1 MKTSLSLV
9 LLPAMMLALSTF
21 APSLSAAPI
30 KGRAAA
36 TETKPAAALKAT
48 ISINPAELA
57 PDSTIEVVFPTPMV
71 AKEKIGKVDNEA
83 PVIVVP
89 ELQGTF
95 EWTSK
100 RSGHFRLAQSP
111 KFASSYDFK
120 LRSGLVDLAGKSL
133 STETIDSVTSARF
146 QITDQYPKWYDDY
159 AQNRS
164 PKFLFEF
171 NDNVNAADAGKHIK
185 FLSEQNPEGIAAVV
199 RHATGKDF
207 EVRNAEP
214 QQTWAEQIA
223 KAKPSL
229 AADALR
235 LSALV
240 VEPAQ
245 PLTVGK
251 WRL

>member
-1 MKTSLSLV
+1 MKTSLSLA

-21 APSLSAAPI
+21 TPSLSAAPT

-36 TETKPAAALKAT
+36 TESKPAAALKAT

-95 EWTSK
+95 EWTST

-111 KFASSYDFK
+111 KFASSYAFK
-120 LRSGLVDLAGKSL
+120 LRSGLTDLAGKPL

-146 QITDQYPKWYDDY
+146 QITDQYPK
-159 AQNRS
+159 
-164 PKFLFEF
+164 
-171 NDNVNAADAGKHIK
+171 
-185 FLSEQNPEGIAAVV
+185 
-199 RHATGKDF
+199 
-207 EVRNAEP
+207 
-214 QQTWAEQIA
+214 
-223 KAKPSL
+223 
-229 AADALR
+229 
-235 LSALV
+235 
-240 VEPAQ
+240 
-245 PLTVGK
+245 
-251 WRL
+251 